1 MAGQDQDQDHRVRQ
15 RAYALWEQEG
25 RPEGRDRHHWEQ
37 ASGEMQ
43 VGGDDAN
50 VSSPDRRDGETRL
63 SGNATVDQLTPA
75 EATAATMRDS
85 AVNASRQA
93 SEPEA
98 KTRKP
103 L

>member
-1 MAGQDQDQDHRVRQ
+1 MADQDGSEDRIRQ
-15 RAYALWEQEG
+15 RAYELWEQEG

-37 ASGEMQ
+37 ASGEKQ
-43 VGGDDAN
+43 TGGGSERT
-50 VSSPDRRDGETRL
+50 SSPPERPKGETRL
-63 SGNATVDQLTPA
+63 SPNASVDQLTPA

-85 AVNASRQA
+85 PRNASRQA
-93 SEPEA
+93 SEPGA

>member
-1 MAGQDQDQDHRVRQ
+1 MADEDRSEDRIRQ

-43 VGGDDAN
+43 AGDAPERSS
-50 VSSPDRRDGETRL
+50 SSPERPKGETRL

-75 EATAATMRDS
+75 EASAATMRNS
-85 AVNASRQA
+85 AANASRQA

>member
-1 MAGQDQDQDHRVRQ
+1 MAEHDQDHEHRIRQ
-15 RAYALWEQEG
+15 RAYALWEHEG

-43 VGGDDAN
+43 VGGDDARA
-50 VSSPDRRDGETRL
+50 SSLEGGDGETRL

-85 AVNASRQA
+85 AVNASPQA

>member
-1 MAGQDQDQDHRVRQ
+1 MADQDGSEDGIRK

-25 RPEGRDRHHWEQ
+25 RPEGRDQHHWEQ
-37 ASGEMQ
+37 ASGEFQ
-43 VGGDDAN
+43 AGGGAGT
-50 VSSPDRRDGETRL
+50 SRERSTGETRL
-63 SGNATVDQLTPA
+63 SGNASVDQLTPA
-75 EATAATMRDS
+75 EATIATMRDS
-85 AVNASRQA
+85 AANASRQA

>member
-1 MAGQDQDQDHRVRQ
+1 MADGDRSEDRIRQ
-15 RAYALWEQEG
+15 RAYTLWEQEG

-43 VGGDDAN
+43 GGDAPGRPG
-50 VSSPDRRDGETRL
+50 SPPERPDGETRL
-63 SGNATVDQLTPA
+63 SGNASVDQLTPA
-75 EATAATMRDS
+75 EATAATMRNS
-85 AVNASRQA
+85 GANASRQA